1 MSAKSSIQVCIKVR
15 PCEAG
20 NASVWEVKESRSI
33 RLIDN
38 QADPCVFDYVFDQ
51 NGNNQEVFDR
61 MAKHIVHACM
71 QGFNGTIFAYGQ
83 TSSGKTYTMM
93 GDRENPGVMVL
104 AAKEIFKQIAND
116 NDREYLLRVGYI
128 EIYNEKVYDLLN
140 KKNQDLKIHEAGN
153 GIVNVNCEE
162 CIITSESDLLRF
174 LSMGNKER
182 TVGET
187 NMNER
192 SSRSHA
198 IFRIIIE
205 SRKSD
210 RTVDDAVIQSVLNL
224 VDLAGSER
232 AGQTGASGTRL
243 KEGSHIN
250 KSLLFLSNV
259 IMNLSENLD
268 NKFISFRD
276 SKLTRILQASLG
288 GNAFTSIICTIK
300 PSIVEESLSTIN
312 FAMRAKKIRIK
323 PEVNEMVS
331 DATMMKR
338 LEREI
343 KELKDRLAEEQRK
356 NESQLKVKQLE
367 NRIQN
372 DMLKIIT
379 SNSLN
384 DKRFKNRRRTW
395 CPATSIPES
404 AIPTPLHCGPPEPK
418 QDHRQSKLSH
428 LPKPVFFPNSHISHR
443 ADNGPKTINIMKS
456 LDIGTSEE
464 EFSPAELIDFGLR
477 PSDVLRTKELSR
489 AELSLTPNVGVS
501 SLVEKTKIDRL
512 ELQMFTSLE
521 KQFEGDWEK
530 SQALAEKLS
539 EVTAQRDELE
549 SESQKNAQRCEA
561 LQAEVEAVN
570 AKNTEYEE
578 QLKAL
583 KETIQKLE
591 VENREAVS
599 LEFEYQSHKTKSKLR
614 ETDLLSAL
622 SEKDLAI
629 ENLQKTLDEISRDV
643 LRNSKEELMR
653 SICPELESSPERIC
667 TKCLEFESLLA
678 DADTKLK
685 NVQVAF
691 TQKTEDCERL
701 NTQISTAHGDM
712 AILQGKNDSLEQN
725 LQSQQQAIEAMEAD
739 YNLLQQKYQ
748 QLQQEYEDLRRTS
761 SASEEQ
767 VLLLESDNTR
777 LQAEIVTLRER
788 VEEAQRLLLE
798 APSPETLAEQFKA
811 QSDQLKAE
819 LANVQTSLAE
829 MQEEYNCMSNQ
840 LMDSVEECDVL
851 QNEVS
856 ALREELK
863 LQKSMP
869 SCDIESMKSSGVG
882 TECSDLDSDAD
893 SGFLEKFARLSDS
906 LHEIELQHRSGSS
919 RLFRATK
926 IHEQNVPGLKL
937 CLESATDIHTVS
949 HPLDD
954 NTADEVCLK
963 GVLRQHRFQIIRLT
977 QESAPGEEEVE
988 KRRLLDHIARLEMEI
1003 AEKNM
1008 LIDVTEGTINE
1019 MREQMTDLE
1028 SALLEKS
1035 VIVNKVESYQRQ
1047 IESLEKQ
1054 NAEITIVCE
1063 ELQEKVKENTL
1074 SESLML
1080 SHGDDTLPGSTSPL
1094 LLPDQEA
1101 SEIAALKTS
1110 LSELKDKVAE
1120 LQGRVEIQLLQL
1132 QQKDNHIDQLRTEID
1147 ELNERCM
1154 SMEVKQVELQSNAS
1168 QKQQLLERQAEKL
1181 ADDVQRID
1189 QLQET
1194 NAKLVERSTKAE
1206 ESLSEMQERLLQNN
1220 GDIQT
1225 VEEDLKSARDRI
1237 ETLQEDLKSAR
1248 DRIETL
1254 QEDLKSA
1261 GDHTKTVEE
1270 DLKSAGDRIETLE
1283 EDLKTARDSIEAIE
1297 QTKIDELNALKLEY
1311 LDKIEQSENEYRANF
1326 RKYNAEWE
1334 EGKERY
1340 EQNVASL
1347 VADQAKAAAQHQAE
1361 LEDIRIEHNLV
1372 LDQLRQ
1378 EKLELESLCA
1388 KSQELVEELQ
1398 SQMNAHDRSSS
1409 VQLDELIAVEKQR
1422 NQELKDRCEE
1432 HILDYEQQIS
1442 KIQADLDKLKEE
1454 KMALHSE
1461 IKEAESQHASTL
1473 EKIQLME
1480 RELETLSKQTA
1491 FEKAELL
1498 DKLETFSSKNSDLN
1512 EELQRA
1518 QKKAL
1523 SFEDLLSQHQRLQ
1536 ECLSEATGV
1545 NITLR
1550 EQVENLQCEIN
1561 SSQKEQSDR
1570 TVEIETLRSELI
1582 SAFEVMDSA
1591 TAQES
1596 LLKLQMQLMETKIS
1610 SQAAYFQ
1617 QEVAVLKSSKNEL
1630 QLKLESLQES
1640 KTKLE
1645 SCSQDLEVAM
1655 KNARNLQSMLE
1666 EEQQMCCSLRDA
1678 YSKLEES
1685 NDQLVGQLK
1694 EKDAACEAFQDS
1706 LSRQNMALE
1715 EANVKCL
1722 EMRQEVK
1729 EARMSVEELKNECET
1744 LRSSLNAAL
1753 AQQEQVLAESD
1764 KQCLELR
1771 QKSRQLVAQLQ
1782 EKEAV
1787 CETLQDSLS
1796 QQTQALEEANK
1807 KCVEMRQEA
1816 EEARQSVAELTKEC
1830 ESLQTAL
1837 KTTETERD
1845 SLRNSAAQQE
1855 QILAETDK
1863 KCLELQQEIKESLQL
1878 VAQLKEKDALS
1889 QTFQGSLSQQT
1900 QALQEANGKCLEMRQ
1915 ELEEARQSV
1924 AALTK
1929 ECQKLQTAMDTIEAE
1944 RDSLRISA
1952 AQQEQT
1958 LAETNKKCLEMRQ
1971 ELEEARQSVAAL
1983 TKECESLQTA
1993 LKTIEAER
2001 DSLRNAAAQQEQIIA
2016 ETDKKC
2022 LELQQEIKESLQL
2035 VAQLKEKDAL
2045 CQTFQGSLS
2054 QQTQALEE
2062 ANGKCLEMRQELEE
2076 ARQSV
2081 AALTKECESLQTA
2094 LKTTETERD
2103 SLRNSAAQQEQIL
2116 AETDKKCL
2124 ELQQEIK
2131 ESLQLVAQLKEK
2143 DALCQTF
2150 QGSLSQQTQALQ
2162 EANGKCLEMRQE
2174 LEEARQSV
2182 AALTKECQKLQTAM
2196 DTIEAER
2203 DSLRISAA
2211 QQEQTLAETN
2221 KKCLEMRQEVE
2232 EARQS
2237 VAQVKEKDAAWDAL
2251 QNSLSQQ
2258 KLALEVAKQKCL
2270 EMHQK
2275 DEQSRKSVATLTK
2288 ECETLRTTM
2297 KTNETDYRT
2306 EMERVQ
2312 ATASSLLEDKR
2323 NLEEKVC
2330 TLNDIVEKLQ
2340 GDLTTLQGLKANASN
2355 VSFESNASS
2364 TSPSAPRK
2372 SISFE
2377 SDWRKNRRLSVHDE
2391 RRRQSYWNN
2400 VRDWGTMTDPVD
2412 NNCNCV
2418 ELNQKLQDCQRD
2430 LFIRESQVTAL
2441 NIELKNHPLKDENA
2455 QLQKRLLE
2463 EQEKARAELRRLKLK
2478 NQDLTIK
2485 VNDMTAAA
2493 SASVQGQAC
2502 RITPAMISVDTQT
2515 ESDLEKVLEK
2525 TNLKYQDA
2533 LKLCRFRY
2541 STIQDL
2547 EQRLKQNENC
2557 DTSNLTSLTAGQINA
2572 LKTQCEAH
2580 KKEISAMN
2588 EKYEYAKR
2596 VLKMRKDEVVELR
2609 AKIADYEAASTAK

>member
-1993 LKTIEAER
+1993 LKT
-2001 DSLRNAAAQQEQIIA
+2001 
-2016 ETDKKC
+2016 
-2022 LELQQEIKESLQL
+2022 
-2035 VAQLKEKDAL
+2035 
-2045 CQTFQGSLS
+2045 
-2054 QQTQALEE
+2054 
-2062 ANGKCLEMRQELEE
+2062 
-2076 ARQSV
+2076 
-2081 AALTKECESLQTA
+2081 
-2094 LKTTETERD
+2094 TETERD

>member
-38 QADPCVFDYVFDQ
+38 QTDPCVFDYVFDQ

-501 SLVEKTKIDRL
+501 S
-512 ELQMFTSLE
+512 
-521 KQFEGDWEK
+521 
-530 SQALAEKLS
+530 
-539 EVTAQRDELE
+539 
-549 SESQKNAQRCEA
+549 CEA
-561 LQAEVEAVN
+561 LQAEIEAVN

-667 TKCLEFESLLA
+667 TKCLEFDSLLA

-691 TQKTEDCERL
+691 TQKTQDCERL

-712 AILQGKNDSLEQN
+712 AILQGKYDSLEQN

-739 YNLLQQKYQ
+739 YNLLHQKYQ

-767 VLLLESDNTR
+767 VLLLEADNTR

-863 LQKSMP
+863 LQRSMP

-1206 ESLSEMQERLLQNN
+1206 ESLSEMQERLLQKN

-1261 GDHTKTVEE
+1261 GDHTKTVQE

-1550 EQVENLQCEIN
+1550 EQVENLQCELN

-1582 SAFEVMDSA
+1582 GAFEVMDSA

-1610 SQAAYFQ
+1610 SQAEYFQ

-1685 NDQLVGQLK
+1685 NVQLVGQLK

-1706 LSRQNMALE
+1706 LSRQNKALE

-1744 LRSSLNAAL
+1744 LRSSLNSAL

-1771 QKSRQLVAQLQ
+1771 QKIEESRQLVAQLQ

-1796 QQTQALEEANK
+1796 QK
-1807 KCVEMRQEA
+1807 
-1816 EEARQSVAELTKEC
+1816 
-1830 ESLQTAL
+1830 
-1837 KTTETERD
+1837 
-1845 SLRNSAAQQE
+1845 
-1855 QILAETDK
+1855 
-1863 KCLELQQEIKESLQL
+1863 
-1878 VAQLKEKDALS
+1878 
-1889 QTFQGSLSQQT
+1889 T
-1900 QALQEANGKCLEMRQ
+1900 QALQ
-1915 ELEEARQSV
+1915 
-1924 AALTK
+1924 
-1929 ECQKLQTAMDTIEAE
+1929 
-1944 RDSLRISA
+1944 
-1952 AQQEQT
+1952 
-1958 LAETNKKCLEMRQ
+1958 
-1971 ELEEARQSVAAL
+1971 
-1983 TKECESLQTA
+1983 
-1993 LKTIEAER
+1993 
-2001 DSLRNAAAQQEQIIA
+2001 
-2016 ETDKKC
+2016 
-2022 LELQQEIKESLQL
+2022 
-2035 VAQLKEKDAL
+2035 
-2045 CQTFQGSLS
+2045 
-2054 QQTQALEE
+2054 E

-2182 AALTKECQKLQTAM
+2182 AALTKECESLQTALK
-2196 DTIEAER
+2196 TIEAER

-2306 EMERVQ
+2306 ERERVQ

-2463 EQEKARAELRRLKLK
+2463 EQEKARAELKRLKLK
-2478 NQDLTIK
+2478 NQDLTMK

-2541 STIQDL
+2541 SMIQDL

-2572 LKTQCEAH
+2572 LKTQCEAY

>member
-1837 KTTETERD
+1837 KT
-1845 SLRNSAAQQE
+1845 
-1855 QILAETDK
+1855 
-1863 KCLELQQEIKESLQL
+1863 
-1878 VAQLKEKDALS
+1878 
-1889 QTFQGSLSQQT
+1889 
-1900 QALQEANGKCLEMRQ
+1900 
-1915 ELEEARQSV
+1915 
-1924 AALTK
+1924 
-1929 ECQKLQTAMDTIEAE
+1929 
-1944 RDSLRISA
+1944 
-1952 AQQEQT
+1952 
-1958 LAETNKKCLEMRQ
+1958 
-1971 ELEEARQSVAAL
+1971 
-1983 TKECESLQTA
+1983 
-1993 LKTIEAER
+1993 IEAER

>member
-20 NASVWEVKESRSI
+20 NTSVWEVKESRSI

-51 NGNNQEVFDR
+51 NGNNQDVFDR

-93 GDRENPGVMVL
+93 GDRENPGVMAL

-259 IMNLSENLD
+259 IMNLSENVD
-268 NKFISFRD
+268 NRFISFRD

-367 NRIQN
+367 SRIQN

-379 SNSLN
+379 SDSLN

-418 QDHRQSKLSH
+418 QDHRKSKLSH
-428 LPKPVFFPNSHISHR
+428 LPKPMFFLSSHIRHR

-477 PSDVLRTKELSR
+477 PSDVLRTKELTR

-501 SLVEKTKIDRL
+501 SLMEKTKIDRL

-521 KQFEGDWEK
+521 KQFEADWEK

-561 LQAEVEAVN
+561 LQAEVVAVN

-591 VENREAVS
+591 VENRGAVS
-599 LEFEYQSHKTKSKLR
+599 LEFEYQAHKTKSKLR

-629 ENLQKTLDEISRDV
+629 ENLQKALDEISRDV

-678 DADTKLK
+678 DADTKLE

-701 NTQISTAHGDM
+701 NTQISTAHDDM
-712 AILQGKNDSLEQN
+712 AILQGKYDSLEQN
-725 LQSQQQAIEAMEAD
+725 LQSQQQAFEAMEAD

-767 VLLLESDNTR
+767 VLLLEADNTR
-777 LQAEIVTLRER
+777 LQAEIVTLREL
-788 VEEAQRLLLE
+788 VEEARLLLE
-798 APSPETLAEQFKA
+798 APSPETLAEQLKA
-811 QSDQLKAE
+811 ESDQLKAE
-819 LANVQTSLAE
+819 LANVQTSFAKI
-829 MQEEYNCMSNQ
+829 QEEYDCMSNQ
-840 LMDSVEECDVL
+840 LLDSVEECDVL

-856 ALREELK
+856 ALREQLK
-863 LQKSMP
+863 LRRSMP

-954 NTADEVCLK
+954 DTADEVCLK

-977 QESAPGEEEVE
+977 QESSPGEEEVE

-1035 VIVNKVESYQRQ
+1035 VIVNKVESYQQQ

-1063 ELQEKVKENTL
+1063 ELQEKVKENTQ

-1132 QQKDNHIDQLRTEID
+1132 QQKDNHIDQLRTEIE

-1225 VEEDLKSARDRI
+1225 VEEDLKSARDSI
-1237 ETLQEDLKSAR
+1237 ETLQKDLM
-1248 DRIETL
+1248 
-1254 QEDLKSA
+1254 
-1261 GDHTKTVEE
+1261 
-1270 DLKSAGDRIETLE
+1270 SAGDRIETLE
-1283 EDLKTARDSIEAIE
+1283 EALKTARDSIEAIE
-1297 QTKIDELNALKLEY
+1297 QTKTDELNALKLEY

-1334 EGKERY
+1334 EGKDRY

-1361 LEDIRIEHNLV
+1361 LEDIKTEHNLV

-1409 VQLDELIAVEKQR
+1409 EQLDELIAVEKQR
-1422 NQELKDRCEE
+1422 NQDLKERCEE

-1473 EKIQLME
+1473 EKIQVME

-1523 SFEDLLSQHQRLQ
+1523 GFEDLLSQHQRLQ

-1550 EQVENLQCEIN
+1550 EQVENLQSELN
-1561 SSQKEQSDR
+1561 SSQKEQSDQ
-1570 TVEIETLRSELI
+1570 TVVIENLQSELI
-1582 SAFEVMDSA
+1582 GAFEVMGSA

-1596 LLKLQMQLMETKIS
+1596 VLKHQLQIMETKIS
-1610 SQAAYFQ
+1610 SQAAHFQ
-1617 QEVAVLKSSKNEL
+1617 REVAALTSSRNEL

-1645 SCSQDLEVAM
+1645 SSSQDLEVAM
-1655 KNARNLQSMLE
+1655 KNARNLQSMLD

-1678 YSKLEES
+1678 SSKLEES
-1685 NDQLVGQLK
+1685 NAQLVGQLK

-1744 LRSSLNAAL
+1744 LRTSLNAAL

-1771 QKSRQLVAQLQ
+1771 QKIEESRQLVAQLM

-1816 EEARQSVAELTKEC
+1816 EEARQSVA
-1830 ESLQTAL
+1830 
-1837 KTTETERD
+1837 
-1845 SLRNSAAQQE
+1845 
-1855 QILAETDK
+1855 
-1863 KCLELQQEIKESLQL
+1863 
-1878 VAQLKEKDALS
+1878 
-1889 QTFQGSLSQQT
+1889 
-1900 QALQEANGKCLEMRQ
+1900 
-1915 ELEEARQSV
+1915 
-1924 AALTK
+1924 
-1929 ECQKLQTAMDTIEAE
+1929 
-1944 RDSLRISA
+1944 
-1952 AQQEQT
+1952 
-1958 LAETNKKCLEMRQ
+1958 
-1971 ELEEARQSVAAL
+1971 
-1983 TKECESLQTA
+1983 
-1993 LKTIEAER
+1993 
-2001 DSLRNAAAQQEQIIA
+2001 
-2016 ETDKKC
+2016 
-2022 LELQQEIKESLQL
+2022 
-2035 VAQLKEKDAL
+2035 
-2045 CQTFQGSLS
+2045 
-2054 QQTQALEE
+2054 
-2062 ANGKCLEMRQELEE
+2062 
-2076 ARQSV
+2076 
-2081 AALTKECESLQTA
+2081 ALTKECESLQTA

-2103 SLRNSAAQQEQIL
+2103 SLRNAAAQQEQIL
-2116 AETDKKCL
+2116 AETDMKCL

-2131 ESLQLVAQLKEK
+2131 ESFNLVAQLKEK

-2150 QGSLSQQTQALQ
+2150 QGYLSQQTQALE
-2162 EANGKCLEMRQE
+2162 EANGKCLETRQE
-2174 LEEARQSV
+2174 LEEARQSA
-2182 AALTKECQKLQTAM
+2182 AALTKECESLQTAM
-2196 DTIEAER
+2196 KTIEAER
-2203 DSLRISAA
+2203 NSLRISAA

-2232 EARQS
+2232 VARQS
-2237 VAQVKEKDAAWDAL
+2237 VAQVKETDAAWDAL

-2306 EMERVQ
+2306 EMERVH

-2340 GDLTTLQGLKANASN
+2340 GDLTALQGLKANASN
-2355 VSFESNASS
+2355 VSNESNASS
-2364 TSPSAPRK
+2364 TSPFAPRK

-2412 NNCNCV
+2412 KNCNCV

-2463 EQEKARAELRRLKLK
+2463 EQEKARAELKRLKLK
-2478 NQDLTIK
+2478 NQDLTYK

-2493 SASVQGQAC
+2493 SASVQAQAC

-2525 TNLKYQDA
+2525 TNLKYQDT
-2533 LKLCRFRY
+2533 LTLCRIRY
-2541 STIQDL
+2541 SKIQDL
-2547 EQRLKQNENC
+2547 EQRLKENENC
-2557 DTSNLTSLTAGQINA
+2557 DTSNLTSLTEGQINA
-2572 LKTQCEAH
+2572 LKAQCEAH
-2580 KKEISAMN
+2580 KKEKLAIN
-2588 EKYEYAKR
+2588 DKYEYAKR
-2596 VLKMRKDEVVELR
+2596 VLKMRKDEVIELR
-2609 AKIADYEAASTAK
+2609 TKIAVYEAASTAK